1 MTRTTSTEPRCRRA
15 WIAALVWFVA
25 GAGYTATAIGA
36 SLTLGTGVD
45 YSTGNYGGSTSTDIL
60 YIPFY
65 ARVEAGRWLVRL
77 TIPQVNISSQ
87 GRVVIVDG
95 RPIAVSDP
103 TAPRTTASG
112 MGDSV
117 LAIGYN
123 ILDGERTGL
132 IFDLIGKVKFPT
144 GDPAKG
150 LGTGEYDY
158 AVQADVMKTFGRASL
173 LGTVGYRSLG
183 NPPGIQF
190 QDVWYCG
197 AGVAVRLDDK
207 QSAGVFYDF
216 REPSTSQGFRQS
228 EITAYLSRRI
238 TPELKL
244 QIYGIHG
251 LSDGSP
257 AWGGGVMLSR
267 TF

>member
-1 MTRTTSTEPRCRRA
+1 MGTRCRLA
-15 WIAALVWFVA
+15 WAASLALFVA
-25 GAGYTATAIGA
+25 ATGHTPAAVGD

-45 YSTGNYGGSTSTDIL
+45 YSTGKYGGSTSTEVL

-65 ARVEAGRWLVRL
+65 AKLEAGRWLFRV
-77 TIPQVNISSQ
+77 TVPQVNISSQ
-87 GRVVIVDG
+87 GRAVIVDG
-95 RPIAVSDP
+95 RPIVVTDP

-112 MGDSV
+112 IGDTV
-117 LAIGYN
+117 AAIGYN

-158 AVQADVMKTFGRASL
+158 AMQADVAQSIRRYSL

-183 NPPGIQF
+183 NPPGVQF
-190 QDVWYCG
+190 QDVWYG
-197 AGVAVRLDDK
+197 GVGLAVRLDDK

-216 REPSTSQGFRQS
+216 RQPSTAQGFRQS
-228 EITAYLSRRI
+228 EFTAFLSRRI
-238 TPELKL
+238 TPDLKL
-244 QIYGIHG
+244 QIYGIRG

-257 AWGGGVMLSR
+257 AWGCGVMLSR
-267 TF
+267 RF